1 MADEADVDVVV
12 VGAGPTG
19 LLAAAELALGG
30 VGVQVTERRPEPD
43 PTVKAGSVNVATAE
57 ILDRRGLLPAL
68 RRAHQQNM
76 QEGGRLAPGLGGG
89 GGGRP
94 VPPPAGGGAAG

>member
-30 VGVQVTERRPEPD
+30 VSVQVIERRPEPD

-57 ILDRRGLLPAL
+57 ILARRPLLPA
-68 RRAHQQNM
+68 RRRPHQQNM
-76 QEGGRLAPGLGGG
+76 REVARFAAGLA
-89 GGGRP
+89 GGGRRMPATAGTDATFP
-94 VPPPAGGGAAG
+94 V